1 MGGCDYL
8 LGLRRSP
15 LQIVDTEKS
24 SRLGR
29 RHFLRAVAIHGA
41 SIPVVHIALSSG
53 IGSGEIGGGAPGPAK
68 LPVSQPRYG
77 KIVDDF
83 SSPYLE
89 LVRLLRE
96 AAEVEHALM
105 LQYLYAAFSP
115 KPAYLAIAA
124 CHKPGTIDL
133 TGIAIQKMQHLAA
146 VNRLLI
152 ALGVGPTLLQEE
164 FPYNLDAYP
173 FECALEP
180 LSRKSL
186 AKYLYAEAPAALFA
200 SNAIPKDRRLARKVM
215 QLLGH
220 STRTSHIG
228 ALYDTTV
235 ASLKDCAAS
244 RLVGAL
250 DVGAWL
256 GRLHAIKVEGED
268 GHFNFFRSV
277 FEGHHEGF
285 RGRTEAALAAPLNAA
300 AIVGHQRGIDTSA
313 LAALSRLGDLHYWAV
328 LLLLDLH
335 FREDSERERYLEL
348 ARMQMLGPVRSLGR
362 HLPKLGGGIP
372 FHPLSLGYA
381 PRADTARNCFVAG
394 EMLREARLLAEKI
407 GKALPSCYP
416 TAQNAELLRELED
429 MTRSSPRNAD
439 VLRARV

>member
-1 MGGCDYL
+1 MGGRDYL

-15 LQIVDTEKS
+15 LRVVDTEES

-41 SIPVVHIALSSG
+41 SIPVVHFALSSS
-53 IGSGEIGGGAPGPAK
+53 IGTGEIAGAPGPAR
-68 LPVSQPRYG
+68 LPVSQPRYS
-77 KIVDDF
+77 KNIDDF

-105 LQYLYAAFSP
+105 LQYLYAAFSS
-115 KPAYLAIAA
+115 KPAYLAIVA
-124 CHKPGTIDL
+124 CRTPGTTDL

-146 VNRLLI
+146 VNQLLV
-152 ALGVGPTLLQEE
+152 ALGVGPTLLLEE

-186 AKYLYAEAPAALFA
+186 AKYLYAEAPAALFGPNA
-200 SNAIPKDRRLARKVM
+200 SAKDRRLVRKVM
-215 QLLGH
+215 QLVGR
-220 STRTSHIG
+220 SAGTNHIG

-235 ASLKDCAAS
+235 ASLKDCAGS
-244 RLVGAL
+244 RVVREL
-250 DVGAWL
+250 DVGAWVS
-256 GRLHAIKVEGED
+256 RLHAIKVEGED
-268 GHFNFFRSV
+268 GHFNFFRRV

-285 RGRTEAALAAPLNAA
+285 RGRTESALAAPLNAIT
-300 AIVGHQRGIDTSA
+300 IVGHAGGVDTSA
-313 LAALSRLGDLHYWAV
+313 LPALSRLGDLNYWSV

-335 FREDSERERYLEL
+335 FRDDGEKRRYLDL
-348 ARMQMLGPVRSLGR
+348 ARMQVLGPVRSLAR
-362 HLPKLGGGIP
+362 HLSKLGGGMP
-372 FHPLSLGYA
+372 FHPLSMGYA
-381 PRADTARNCFVAG
+381 PRADTASSCFVAA
-394 EMLREARLLAEKI
+394 EMLREAHLLAEKV

-439 VLRARV
+439 VLRARL